1 MGKQRAPT
9 AAHSPAPAPYPRK
22 ASPGI
27 DRKDPMA
34 DPNNPTL
41 TATPALA
48 NPYAAPR
55 AVVLPEADLDE
66 AELAT
71 RYQRLR
77 AAIIDYL
84 IFLVPAA
91 IGMLPM
97 AFSSG
102 RMAGPALAGIALGG
116 LTFVAIVALNGFL
129 LAKRGQTVG
138 KKAVGIRVVR
148 TNGDDAGF
156 IRLFFLRGALSWLLA
171 TIPFVGAIY
180 ALLDILFIFR
190 ADRRCLHDLIADTK
204 VVEAD

>member
-1 MGKQRAPT
+1 
-9 AAHSPAPAPYPRK
+9 
-22 ASPGI
+22 
-27 DRKDPMA
+27 MA
-34 DPNNPTL
+34 DPNNPAF
-41 TATPALA
+41 TATPAPA
-48 NPYAAPR
+48 FTNTPAPVNPYAAPS
-55 AVVLPEADLDE
+55 AVVLPDADLDQ
-66 AELAT
+66 AEPAS

-102 RMAGPALAGIALGG
+102 RMAGPAITGIALGG
-116 LTFVAIVALNGFL
+116 LTFVAIVALNGYL

-156 IRLFFLRGALSWLLA
+156 VRLFFLRGALSWLLA
-171 TIPFVGAIY
+171 TIPFVGGLY